1 MEISQANIHDT
12 SLEIKTKFT
21 NDVMR
26 LLQVRDKNEDMA
38 KDWLLF
44 LTTTSK
50 FNKLT
55 PGEIYEAFKLAMS
68 REILQVDGKEF
79 NLLPELSINTTS
91 AVLIQYMNYKK
102 LNPEYNKAKNDLMLL
117 EEKKE
122 PDEAARQRDRENF
135 IKFLF
140 KELNE
145 KEVAYEAWLLWD
157 ELSYKIPQTDEQKKN
172 LYKQQEHIY
181 LVELKQNVS
190 KNRLDNYAKEVL
202 EIAQKKAEKGSYI
215 NVVRNRCRSIL
226 ISNFLKPFKGN
237 YEDFKNAIQDVE
249 RS

>member
-1 MEISQANIHDT
+1 MEISQANILDT
-12 SLEIKTKFT
+12 SVEIKTKFT

-44 LTTTSK
+44 LTTTPK

-55 PGEIYEAFKLAMS
+55 PGEVYEAFKLAMS
-68 REILQVDGKEF
+68 RELLQVDGKEF

-91 AVLIQYMNYKK
+91 AILIQYINYKK
-102 LNPEYNKAKNDLMLL
+102 LNPEYQEAKKNLMLL
-117 EEKKE
+117 DAKKE
-122 PDEAARQRDRENF
+122 PDENTRQRDRENF

-140 KELNE
+140 EELNE

-157 ELSYKIPQTDEQKKN
+157 ELKEKIPQTDEQKKN

-190 KNRLDNYAKEVL
+190 KNCLDNYAKEVL
-202 EIAQKKAEKGSYI
+202 EIAQQKANKGNYI

-226 ISNFLKPFKGN
+226 ISNFLKAFKGN
-237 YEDFKNAIQDVE
+237 YQDFKDAIQNVD